1 MFFYYLSY
9 VLLFRNLQTNMKI
22 KKICIVGYGSHAKNT
37 IIPSLNLKNKNIKIV
52 TKKIIDDFET
62 ISNLRLALKKLPKD
76 YIFFNSTPPK
86 FHYLISKLILS
97 SGFNI
102 IVEKP
107 LCLNINQLKKL
118 NHIAKNKGLFIF
130 ENMMYLY
137 SSQFDTFEKLLRKQN
152 IREIEINFSIPDF
165 SKNSFRN
172 ENKLESSLLYDMGCY
187 PFSLLSYFGFNSKT
201 YKVFYKSKN
210 KQINLIKVLFNSKN
224 IKFNITIAIFK
235 KYKNYV
241 KVKFI
246 DNSYYQLNYFFYG
259 KKKTK
264 INYFYKLNKEVKI
277 VKINEENIFKNILN
291 YSRQKLLKL
300 SSIQFLVIKNYL
312 ISLNQIK
319 KHIKL

>member
-1 MFFYYLSY
+1 
-9 VLLFRNLQTNMKI
+9 
-22 KKICIVGYGSHAKNT
+22 
-37 IIPSLNLKNKNIKIV
+37 
-52 TKKIIDDFET
+52 
-62 ISNLRLALKKLPKD
+62 
-76 YIFFNSTPPK
+76 
-86 FHYLISKLILS
+86 
-97 SGFNI
+97 
-102 IVEKP
+102 
-107 LCLNINQLKKL
+107 
-118 NHIAKNKGLFIF
+118 
-130 ENMMYLY
+130 
-137 SSQFDTFEKLLRKQN
+137 
-152 IREIEINFSIPDF
+152 
-165 SKNSFRN
+165 
-172 ENKLESSLLYDMGCY
+172 MGCY

-210 KQINLIKVLFNSKN
+210 KKINLIKVLFNSKN

-246 DNSYYQLNYFFYG
+246 DNSYYQLNHFFYG